1 MARKILAAAVLAGA
15 TLMMTVPADAE
26 IGIGA
31 DVVSRYVWRGQDLG
45 SSVSVQPSISCAK
58 NNLEIGAWSSWA
70 ISDGG
75 ADEND
80 LYVTYS
86 MESVA
91 VTLTDYYNPPGE
103 FLDYDKDTG
112 AHTIEIMGEVD
123 LGIVSVMGAF
133 NVHGD
138 KDDSF
143 YAQVDYPCPKTSTEN
158 VDVTFSAALGNGGY
172 SADDDDPK
180 LVVLSI
186 TADTGDHSAS
196 WILNPDSEI
205 AYLVFGTSF

>member
-15 TLMMTVPADAE
+15 TLMMTAPADAE

-31 DVVSRYVWRGQDLG
+31 DVVSRYVWRGGDAG
-45 SSVSVQPSISCAK
+45 GDGVNIQPSISCAK
-58 NNLEIGAWSSWA
+58 DNLEIGAWSSWSITSA
-70 ISDGG
+70 
-75 ADEND
+75 AAEND
-80 LYVTYS
+80 LFVTYS
-86 MESVA
+86 MDSVA
-91 VTLTDYYNPPGE
+91 LTITDYYNPPAE

-112 AHTIEIMGEVD
+112 SHTIEIMGSVD

-138 KDDSF
+138 ADDSF
-143 YAQVDYPCPKTSTEN
+143 YAQIDYPCPKTSTAN
-158 VDVTFSAALGNGGY
+158 VDVTFAAALGNGGY
-172 SADDDDPK
+172 SSDTDPK

-196 WILNPDSEI
+196 YILNPDSEI